1 MSVYL
6 VGYAKSMLYSEQ
18 PTVLLAR
25 RQMLLANFENLN
37 SISNTAQ
44 ETRFLLSF
52 FFVSIKNH

>member
-25 RQMLLANFENLN
+25 RQTLLANFENLN

-44 ETRFLLSF
+44 ETRSLLSF